1 MARSPLVKAN
11 EKIADAVVGGY
22 KAIETGVVE
31 GFGRMTDAV
40 VAGYT
45 SIEDGFV
52 DQFLTREGETV
63 EEAKARLRS
72 EHGVD
77 VAGKHDVA
85 GVHSTPNAH
94 VPGAAEA
101 DSGKESAS
109 DGGEEATPDGD
120 SGSDQ

>member
-52 DQFLTREGETV
+52 DQFLTREGETI

-72 EHGVD
+72 EYGVD

-101 DSGKESAS
+101 DSREASAS
-109 DGGEEATPDGD
+109 DGSGEPVPDSNGE
-120 SGSDQ
+120 SDQ